1 MILNKFKTKK
11 VETILTAG
19 ECLKRKREEL
29 SISIKEVAEK
39 LKIKIGHLENLEK
52 SDYKE
57 LPPDVFVRGFI
68 KNYAQFVGLDSEK
81 MISIYSREKNI
92 ANKIEGKSKK
102 NEGCLNKPPTQNSA
116 IITPKIITALFSLLV
131 LLTVGY
137 YLWHQ
142 ISSFNSTPYLFVSS
156 PYEDQTT
163 IDSEITIEG
172 ETERKT
178 IIKINGQ
185 DIFVNPDG
193 HFKENIILQ
202 PGKNILII
210 EATNKFN
217 RTAKEVRNIIYE
229 KKSEPIEIEIKND
242 EEENTDSEIGPA
254 EKIEYDIEVIGP

>member
-1 MILNKFKTKK
+1 MLLNKFKTKK

-29 SISIKEVAEK
+29 DIPIKNIAEK
-39 LKIKIGHLENLEK
+39 LKIKTSHLENLEK
-52 SDYKE
+52 SNYKE

-68 KNYAQFVGLDSEK
+68 KNYAQLVGLDPEK

-102 NEGCLNKPPTQNSA
+102 NEHYLNRPPTQNSA
-116 IITPKIITALFSLLV
+116 IITPKIITAFFSLLV

-163 IDSEITIEG
+163 IDSHITIEG
-172 ETERKT
+172 ETERE
-178 IIKINGQ
+178 IVIKINGQ
-185 DIFVNPDG
+185 DVFVNPDG
-193 HFKENIILQ
+193 YFRENIILQ

-229 KKSEPIEIEIKND
+229 KKFELIEVEIKN
-242 EEENTDSEIGPA
+242 EETNDDTDVDVKEETEYNIEIIGP
-254 EKIEYDIEVIGP
+254 